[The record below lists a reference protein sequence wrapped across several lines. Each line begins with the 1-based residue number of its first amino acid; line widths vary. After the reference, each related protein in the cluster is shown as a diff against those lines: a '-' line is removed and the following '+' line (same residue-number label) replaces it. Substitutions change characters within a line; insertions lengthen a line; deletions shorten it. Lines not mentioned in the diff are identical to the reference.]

1 MSETKIEKVETAEVV
16 EETPVEETVPA
27 YTFRKLTAK
36 DIFPMCSL
44 ISRFG
49 VSEFKKAFDP
59 EMISQLVDDKG
70 EVSMDKLSSIVGINI
85 VFDMAGIIME
95 NLPKCESQVF
105 SFLASVSDKKPE
117 EIENMSPADFA
128 SMVIDFVK
136 KEEFKDFFKAVSKLL
151 K

>member
-1 MSETKIEKVETAEVV
+1 MVETKEEIKV
-16 EETPVEETVPA
+16 EETPA

-44 ISRFG
+44 ISKFG

-59 EMISQLVDDKG
+59 EMISQLVDEKG
-70 EVSMDKLSSIVGINI
+70 EVSMDKVTSIVGINI
-85 VFDMAGIIME
+85 TFDIVGIVME
-95 NLPKCESQVF
+95 NLPKCETQVF
-105 SFLASVSDKKPE
+105 SFLASVSDKTQK

-136 KEEFKDFFKAVSKLL
+136 KEEFKDFFTAVSKLL